1 MRKEMINM
9 LVEERL
15 AKIQEIVEKKKN
27 VTIEELVDQLNV
39 SKDTVRRDL
48 IKLEKKGVLKRTY
61 GGAISGKKEA
71 LIMGYEERS
80 KIYST
85 PKKKIAKAAEPL
97 ISEFSSVIFDSSTTV
112 EAVIP
117 LLASKSL
124 TAITN
129 SLTHAVELAKHGN
142 KDIKVVGGKLHQIQL
157 FLYGSDTVLELSQYR
172 VDYTLLGVFA
182 ITGSGLYIHT
192 EEEGLV
198 KRAMVNCAKKVIAVA
213 DSTKMDTTGFFKVCA
228 LEDID
233 VLITDVEPSPDFQRD
248 LQEHGVDLIIAG

>member
-1 MRKEMINM
+1 M

-27 VTIEELVDQLNV
+27 VTMEELVDQLNV

-85 PKKKIAKAAEPL
+85 PKKKIAEAAEPL
-97 ISEFSSVIFDSSTTV
+97 
-112 EAVIP
+112 
-117 LLASKSL
+117 KSL

-182 ITGSGLYIHT
+182 ITGTGLYIHT

-233 VLITDVEPSPDFQRD
+233 VLITDIEPSPDFQRD